1 MISLLAICGLILK
14 YLIDVILWT
23 VSNFIGLVVGLVA
36 LWIGISVSAAGWLDI
51 LWAFNYF
58 IGPILAIIVF
68 IVIGIILLLT
78 CWIWIPLF
86 LVLAFIGGLIFAIPV
101 LGWLIVLV
109 VYIVVGAIAVSIIAA
124 LITFGVIAWGTSY
137 AWALAY
143 AAGVVWAAILWFIGL
158 FIGAIIGLI
167 WAIIMIIVIGALWCL
182 GIAFIPCFYCLTV
195 VLLLSICLAIAAA
208 IAIAIGITLAVS
220 CANLLCLSFSMI
232 AILA

>member
-23 VSNFIGLVVGLVA
+23 VSNFIGLVVSLIAV
-36 LWIGISVSAAGWLDI
+36 WIGISVSALGWLCFLSI
-51 LWAFNYF
+51 FNY
-58 IGPILAIIVF
+58 ITGPILAICVF

-78 CWIWIPLF
+78 FWLWIPLF
-86 LVLAFIGGLIFAIPV
+86 LAISFIGGLIFPIPAF
-101 LGWLIVLV
+101 GWLFGLILYVIVGL
-109 VYIVVGAIAVSIIAA
+109 IVGAIVVF
-124 LITFGVIAWGTSY
+124 LIGYGIFAYWMTWLGF
-137 AWALAY
+137 LAY
-143 AAGVVWAAILWFIGL
+143 AGGIVAGLILAF
-158 FIGAIIGLI
+158 FGAIAGFFIELI
-167 WAIIMIIVIGALWCL
+167 WAIIIIIVIGALWCL